1 MDAIHWKSNKGG
13 GVREGEVESIICTI
27 KVVRGNYAVLKASAK
42 KFVDGISGYKFVLLG
57 PLSYQK
63 IHSIAKV
70 VGTC

>member
-13 GVREGEVESIICTI
+13 VREGEVESIKCTI

-42 KFVDGISGYKFVLLG
+42 KFVGGISGYKFVLLG

>member
-1 MDAIHWKSNKGG
+1 MLYTGKATKGG

-42 KFVDGISGYKFVLLG
+42 KFVDGISGYKFVLLD